1 MKKEIVMKKRWIII
15 IVLVLLLASFTIY
28 QFFDSRSASVVD
40 IMVAQQASTAST
52 TRAPWNML

>member
-1 MKKEIVMKKRWIII
+1 MKKRWIII